1 MSDTSNFDFPAT
13 NITNVGAPE
22 KNTLALVGFIFSL
35 VGLVASITL
44 VLAIIGVP
52 VAIIGLVISVLGLL
66 KTKNYAP
73 EHARKTF
80 AIIGIVASLI
90 AVVIG
95 AVLAY
100 ASYFIV
106 SFTGDCLT
114 LEDQAAIEQCITQKL
129 ETQQQ

>member
-1 MSDTSNFDFPAT
+1 MSDTSNFDVPSAH
-13 NITNVGAPE
+13 ISNVGEPE
-22 KNTLALVGFIFSL
+22 KNTLALVGFIFSI
-35 VGLVASITL
+35 VGTLASITL
-44 VLAIIGVP
+44 VLATVGVP

-80 AIIGIVASLI
+80 AIIGIVTSLI

-100 ASYFIV
+100 VSYFV
-106 SFTGDCLT
+106 YTFSGDCLT
-114 LEDQAAIEQCITQKL
+114 LDDQAAIQQCITQKL
-129 ETQQQ
+129 EIQQQ